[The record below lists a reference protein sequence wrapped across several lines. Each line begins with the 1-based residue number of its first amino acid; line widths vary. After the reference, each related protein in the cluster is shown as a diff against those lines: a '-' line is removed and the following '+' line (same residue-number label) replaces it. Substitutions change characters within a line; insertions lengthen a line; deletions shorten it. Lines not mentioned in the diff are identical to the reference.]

1 MIHGESE
8 GKDGTGVLRR
18 LARIDE
24 RWKGSTGSTT
34 ATATSSPADGGV
46 GR

>member
-1 MIHGESE
+1 MNRCETERERS
-8 GKDGTGVLRR
+8 TGVLREVDR
-18 LARIDE
+18 VDE

-46 GR
+46 G